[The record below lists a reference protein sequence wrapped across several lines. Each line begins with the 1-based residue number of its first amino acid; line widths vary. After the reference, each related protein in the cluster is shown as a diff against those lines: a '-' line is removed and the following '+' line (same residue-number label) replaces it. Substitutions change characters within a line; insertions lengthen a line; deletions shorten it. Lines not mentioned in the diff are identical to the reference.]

1 MLKTRL
7 TRQVACLHSI
17 IVFNTVVVSNNEKER
32 KRMKEGEQRR
42 WVGEEENEGIKYSN
56 SAWWLKV

>member
-7 TRQVACLHSI
+7 TRQLACLHSI
-17 IVFNTVVVSNNEKER
+17 IVFNTYNGGKLVSNNEKEQ
-32 KRMKEGEQRR
+32 KRMKEGEERR

-56 SAWWLKV
+56 SAW